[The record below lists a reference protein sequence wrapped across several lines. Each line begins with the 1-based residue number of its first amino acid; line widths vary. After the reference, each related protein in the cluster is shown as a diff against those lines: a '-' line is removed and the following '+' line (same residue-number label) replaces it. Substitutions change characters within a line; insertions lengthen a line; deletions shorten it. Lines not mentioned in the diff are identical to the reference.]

1 MWKGGLI
8 IDMRVQLSDHFN
20 FRKLLS
26 FVAAPIMMMVFTS
39 IYGVIDGFFVSNFAG
54 KTPFAAIN
62 LIMPF
67 IMVLGSVGFML
78 GTGGTAIVSK
88 LLGEGKKEE
97 ANKYFSLFIYTTLI
111 CGIIFAILGEILLPS
126 ITKLLGA
133 TEGMY
138 DYCILYGRIVL
149 LSIPCFMLQNVF
161 QAFFSTS
168 EKPNLGFIITL
179 LAGIT
184 NIVLDAILVG
194 ILKTGVAGAAIAT
207 AISQV
212 IGSVLP
218 IIYFYRKNTS
228 LLRLGKAKFN
238 IIVLLKACSNG
249 ISEFVSNISGS
260 IVGIVFNYQLMRLVG
275 EDGVSAYGVMMY
287 VNFIYVAVFIG
298 YSIGTAPIIGYNF
311 GAQNHKELKNIFK
324 KSMVLM
330 GIFGAIMTI
339 LAIILSSPIAKI
351 YVGYDNSLFEMTKKA
366 FFIFSFSFIFSGF
379 SIFTSSLF
387 TALGNGIISAV
398 ISFLRTIIFQIGT
411 VLILPEFMGID
422 GVWFSMLIAE
432 ILAMTVSMLLCFTKR
447 KKYKY

>member
-1 MWKGGLI
+1 MKI
-8 IDMRVQLSDHFN
+8 QLSDHFS
-20 FRKLLS
+20 FKKLLG

-67 IMVLGSVGFML
+67 LMVLGSVGFML

-88 LLGEGKKEE
+88 LLGEGKKED
-97 ANKYFSLFIYTTLI
+97 ANKYFSLFIYTTLA
-111 CGIIFAILGEILLPS
+111 CGIFFSVLGEILLPN
-126 ITKLLGA
+126 ITRLLGA

-168 EKPNLGFIITL
+168 EKPHLGFIITL
-179 LAGIT
+179 IAGLT
-184 NIVLDAILVG
+184 NIILDALLVG
-194 ILKTGVAGAAIAT
+194 VFKTGVAGAAIAT
-207 AISQV
+207 AISQFFGA
-212 IGSVLP
+212 ILP
-218 IIYFYRKNTS
+218 LIYFYRKNTS

-238 IIVLLKACSNG
+238 IVILLKACSNG
-249 ISEFVSNISGS
+249 VSEFVSNISGS
-260 IVGIVFNYQLMRLVG
+260 IVGIVFNYQLMKLIG

-287 VNFIYVAVFIG
+287 VNFIYVAIFIG
-298 YSIGTAPIIGYNF
+298 YSIGTAPIIGYNY

-324 KSMVLM
+324 KSMILM
-330 GIFGAIMTI
+330 GIFGVSMTL

-351 YVGYDNSLFEMTKKA
+351 FVGYDVTLFEITKKA
-366 FFIFSFSFIFSGF
+366 FLIFSFSFIFSGF

-387 TALGNGIISAV
+387 TALGNGIISALV
-398 ISFLRTIIFQIGT
+398 SFLRTIVFQIGT
-411 VLILPEFMGID
+411 VLILPLFMGVD
-422 GVWFSMLIAE
+422 GVWLSMLTAE
-432 ILAMTVSMLLCFTKR
+432 ILAMTISMIICFIKR
-447 KKYKY
+447 KKYNF